1 MNYNLQKIFL
11 VMLIGIFITG
21 CATTSSIDV
30 INENLLQNNFS
41 INSVVAKNET
51 GKSFEIDIESMLKE
65 AVNEEL
71 SVQGLSNKEG
81 LEYELQ
87 VFIIQY
93 KEGNAFGRWIMPG
106 LGKTVLSVEAVLND
120 ESGEAVLQSQAT
132 RSIGAGGGYTI
143 NAWKK
148 VFNQVAE
155 ELVNDLALVK
165 DN

>member
-120 ESGEAVLQSQAT
+120 ESGEAVLKSQAT